1 VSNDTDSFVQ
11 EVDESLRQD
20 QVLAFL
26 KRWGPYLAALFGLL
40 IVGLIAWQWWQ
51 ANQLAAGRRQSD
63 AYVAAIEQAGAGNF
77 DEAKA
82 AFEQLSTEGPRTYRV
97 MAQVQRAAILAHQG
111 DLDGALAGFDAA
123 AERASDPIM
132 RDTIRLRAAYIAAE
146 TQDFA
151 ALQTRLQPLI
161 ESEGRLSYLAKEL
174 LAVEA
179 WEAGQM
185 DLARDT
191 LENLSLAFD
200 APSSVQER
208 ARLALSVIGPA
219 PATSADGA
227 NAPAPSEGE
236 NQ

>member
-1 VSNDTDSFVQ
+1 VTNESDSFIQ

-20 QVLAFL
+20 QALAFL
-26 KRWGPYLAALFGLL
+26 KRFGPYIAGLFVVFLL
-40 IVGLIAWQWWQ
+40 GVGGWQWWRAEQ
-51 ANQLAAGRRQSD
+51 IQAGRRQSD
-63 AYVAAIEQAGAGNF
+63 AYAAAIDQAAAGNF

-82 AFEQLSTEGPRTYRV
+82 AFAQLSEEGPRTYRV
-97 MAQVQRAAILAHQG
+97 MAQAQHAAVLQHQG

-123 AERASDPIM
+123 AERANDPLM
-132 RDTIRLRAAYIAAE
+132 RDTLRLRAAYIAAE

-151 ALQTRLQPLI
+151 ALQTRLQPLL
-161 ESEGRLSYLAKEL
+161 ESDSRISYLAKEL

-179 WEAGQM
+179 WEAGQL
-185 DLARDT
+185 DIARDT

-200 APSSVQER
+200 APEPVRQR
-208 ARLALSVIGPA
+208 AQLALSVIGQA

-227 NAPAPSEGE
+227 AAPAPSEGE

>member
-1 VSNDTDSFVQ
+1 MSNESDSFIQ

-20 QVLAFL
+20 QVLAFF
-26 KRWGPYLAALFGLL
+26 KRYGLYIGGVFVALLVGAAG
-40 IVGLIAWQWWQ
+40 WQWWQ
-51 ANQLAAGRRQSD
+51 ADQLSAGRRQSD

-77 DEAKA
+77 DEAKT
-82 AFEQLSTEGPRTYRV
+82 AFEQLSNEGPRTYRV
-97 MAQVQRAAILAHQG
+97 MAQVQRAAILAREG
-111 DLDGALAGFDAA
+111 DLDGALAGYDAA
-123 AERASDPIM
+123 AERASDPVL
-132 RDTIRLRAAYIAAE
+132 RDTIRLRAAYVAAE

-161 ESEGRLSYLAKEL
+161 ESESRLSYLAREL

-179 WEAGQM
+179 WEAGEI

-227 NAPAPSEGE
+227 QAPVPSEGE